1 MNLNLYLEREK
12 RLIDKA
18 LDKRLPPLEEYPP
31 LIHKAM
37 RYSLFPGGKRIR
49 PVLLL
54 ASCRLCGGKL
64 EDALPAACAIE
75 LIHSYSLIH
84 DDLPALDND
93 DYRRGK
99 LSCHKKFG
107 EAPAVLTG
115 DALLTY
121 AFSVLSRSK
130 RAKRVIR
137 EISQAIGTR
146 GMLGGQ
152 VVDILKDKKEAQRRK
167 GAKAQRIPE
176 TPREIQRISGTQS
189 SKFHRN
195 FRGKSQESKIPLP
208 AKATKNGRT
217 SIDTRTLEYIHT
229 HKTGALI
236 AISVKAGAIVAGA
249 KESQI
254 NKLFSFGRHIGFAF
268 QLIDDLKD
276 REGYYFLLGAK
287 KAKQKAEKL
296 ILQAKQELSPFGR
309 RAAKLKSLADYI
321 LQG

>member
-1 MNLNLYLEREK
+1 MTNEVRNFFEQKK

-18 LDKRLPPLEEYPP
+18 LDKCLPPLKEYPS

-49 PVLLL
+49 PVLCL
-54 ASCRLCGGKL
+54 ASCRLCGGKV
-64 EDALPAACAIE
+64 EDALPAACGIE

-99 LSCHKKFG
+99 PSCHKKFG
-107 EAPAVLTG
+107 EAIAVLTG
-115 DALLTY
+115 DALLTH
-121 AFSVLSRSK
+121 AFSLLSQSK
-130 RAKRVIR
+130 KAKRVIR

-152 VVDILKDKKEAQRRK
+152 VVDILKDKKEAQRHK
-167 GAKAQRIPE
+167 GTKAQRIAK
-176 TPREIQRISGTQS
+176 T
-189 SKFHRN
+189 
-195 FRGKSQESKIPLP
+195 KSQESKIPLP
-208 AKATKNGRT
+208 AKALKNSKTG
-217 SIDTRTLEYIHT
+217 IDPQTLEYIHT

-249 KESQI
+249 GESRI
-254 NKLFSFGRHIGFAF
+254 NRLFRFGRHIGFAF
-268 QLIDDLKD
+268 QIIDDLKD

-287 KAKQKAEKL
+287 KAKRKAEEL
-296 ILQAKQELSPFGR
+296 IFQAKEELSPFGR
-309 RAAKLKSLADYI
+309 RAARLKSLADYV
-321 LQG
+321 LQGSEVLAINHANRF

>member
-18 LDKRLPPLEEYPP
+18 LDKCLPPLEEYPP

-37 RYSLFPGGKRIR
+37 RYSVFPGGKRIR

-54 ASCRLCGGKL
+54 ASYRLCGGKI
-64 EDALPAACAIE
+64 EDVLPAACAIE

-107 EAPAVLTG
+107 EARAVLTG
-115 DALLTY
+115 DALLTH

-130 RAKRVIR
+130 KAKRVIR

-152 VVDILKDKKEAQRRK
+152 VVDIT
-167 GAKAQRIPE
+167 IPE
-176 TPREIQRISGTQS
+176 TPREIQRISGSQS
-189 SKFHRN
+189 SKFQYPYGQASHRN
-195 FRGKSQESKIPLP
+195 FRGKSPCPPWREKLRISQSAEPNRNSK
-208 AKATKNGRT
+208 AG
-217 SIDTRTLEYIHT
+217 IDARTLEYIHT
-229 HKTGALI
+229 RKTGALI
-236 AISVKAGAIVAGA
+236 AVSVKAGAIVAGA
-249 KESQI
+249 GESQI
-254 NKLFSFGRHIGFAF
+254 NKLFRFGRHIGFAF
-268 QLIDDLKD
+268 QVIDDLKD
-276 REGYYFLLGAK
+276 KEGYYSLLGAK
-287 KAKQKAEKL
+287 KAKQKAEEL
-296 ILQAKQELSPFGR
+296 ILQAKEELRPFSR

-321 LQG
+321 L